1 MVADDIVEYY
11 LQNYQST
18 MGKMSLSS
26 LCSSII
32 ESWLCIDVDEKV
44 IILGQIHNHPNY
56 PSGKKLKT
64 SPIQGF
70 FQKNGRIYVNTKN
83 SMYELGL
90 PHQDFAG
97 DSKLLLENDEG
108 LKWEKLTYWEE

>member
-1 MVADDIVEYY
+1 MVADDIIEYY

-18 MGKMSLSS
+18 IGRISLSS

-32 ESWLCIDVDEKV
+32 ESWLCIDVNKKV
-44 IILGQIHNHPNY
+44 IIFGQIHNHPNH
-56 PSGKKLKT
+56 PSGKRLKT
-64 SPIQGF
+64 SPIQGCF
-70 FQKNGRIYVNTKN
+70 SKNGHIYVNTKN

-97 DSKLLLENDEG
+97 DSKLFLENDQE
-108 LKWEKLTYWEE
+108 LEWEKLTHWTE